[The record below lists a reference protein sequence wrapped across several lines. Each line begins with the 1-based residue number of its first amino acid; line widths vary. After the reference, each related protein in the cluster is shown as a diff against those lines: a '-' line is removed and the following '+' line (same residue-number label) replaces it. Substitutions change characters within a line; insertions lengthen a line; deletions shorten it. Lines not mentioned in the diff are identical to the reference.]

1 MNFFEHQENARKAGK
16 RLIVLFVLA
25 VIAVVVAVNVVGA
38 FLYLAFVGGDG
49 AVRLQGALP
58 NGFFLTNTLVT
69 VGLIG
74 GGTWLETNR
83 LASGGEAVARMVG
96 ARAVDP
102 STRDLLERRL
112 VNVVEEMAIASG
124 VTVPRVYIMDDE
136 PGINAFAAGHAVN
149 DAVVAV
155 TRGTLTRLTRD
166 ELQGVIAH
174 EFSHI
179 LNGDMRLNIR
189 LIGVLF
195 GLTMIAT
202 FGRFLMEVGRGS
214 SDSKGGAG
222 AFVAAGLALFVI
234 GYIGVF
240 FGRLIKAGVSRSREF
255 LADASAVQFTRNP
268 DGIGGALRK
277 IGGLAEGR
285 NPGSAIRHAHAE
297 TLSHLFLGA
306 ARRNFAS
313 GLLATHP
320 PLPERIKRIYG
331 RTLAFSAAP
340 ELPVALA
347 LAGRDALADANA
359 APLPFTT
366 SDGALPTPAVASPVV
381 PSPIA
386 GLVATGAEPRV
397 VSDSIGRPVADTAPA
412 DSLDQLLTRLG
423 LRDALNDTT
432 RAQLLALGLLVDK
445 EQPMQDDQR
454 ALLAQALGAAAA
466 QEVERM
472 HGIAQRLPPG
482 ARLPVVDLL
491 VPTLRRL
498 PPANCERLLML
509 CHALIHADG
518 KLTLAE
524 FLLFTVLKRRI
535 GAAGRKAPAVRYGAV
550 HERADDAALVLS
562 LIASVRAPENQPQAM
577 QRAFDEA
584 LTLLPGVDAPMV
596 ARAAL
601 SLDAVD
607 AALDRL
613 NQLKPLGKPAFIK
626 ACTAAA
632 FSGGTTTW
640 KAASCLRTVCA
651 ALDAPLPPRLQGL
664 EAGAAAS
671 V

>member
-1 MNFFEHQENARKAGK
+1 MNFFEHQENARKASK
-16 RLIVLFVLA
+16 RLVVLFVLA
-25 VIAVVVAVNVVGA
+25 VIAVVIAVNLVGA
-38 FLYLAFVGGDG
+38 FVYLAFIGGNG
-49 AVRLQGALP
+49 SLRLAGGLP

-69 VGLIG
+69 VGLI
-74 GGTWLETNR
+74 
-83 LASGGEAVARMVG
+83 GGEAVARMVG

-149 DAVVAV
+149 DAVIAV

-202 FGRFLMEVGRGS
+202 FGRFLMEMSRGS
-214 SDSKGGAG
+214 RDSKGGAG
-222 AFVAAGLALFVI
+222 ALIVAGLALFVI

-277 IGGLAEGR
+277 IGGLADGR
-285 NPGSAIRHAHAE
+285 EPGSTIRHPHAE

-320 PLPERIKRIYG
+320 PLAERVKRIYG
-331 RTLAFSAAP
+331 RALGFAAAP

-347 LAGRDALADANA
+347 LAEAGRNA
-359 APLPFTT
+359 ELAPLPFTR
-366 SDGALPTPAVASPVV
+366 SDVVV

-386 GLVATGAEPRV
+386 TLVANVNSTPALPPVAETIGHPVMRAAPPATLDELLAHVGLVDA
-397 VSDSIGRPVADTAPA
+397 VSDS
-412 DSLDQLLTRLG
+412 
-423 LRDALNDTT
+423 T

-445 EQPMQDDQR
+445 EQPMQDEQR
-454 ALLAQALGAAAA
+454 TLLVQALGAAAA
-466 QEVERM
+466 QEVERL

-482 ARLPVVDLL
+482 ARLPVLDLL

-498 PPANCERLLML
+498 PLATCERLLL
-509 CHALIHADG
+509 LGHGLIHADG
-518 KLTLAE
+518 RLTLAE

-535 GAAGRKAPAVRYGAV
+535 GAPGRRAPLVRYGAV
-550 HERADDAALVLS
+550 ADVAADAALVLS
-562 LIASVRAPENQPQAM
+562 LISSVRARAEEPQAM
-577 QRAFDEA
+577 ERAYSAA
-584 LTLLPGVDAPMV
+584 LTLLPGVDARMV
-596 ARAAL
+596 AREAL
-601 SLDAVD
+601 SLDALD

-613 NQLKPLGKPAFIK
+613 NQLKPLAKPAFIK

-632 FSGGTTTW
+632 FSGGATTW

-651 ALDAPLPPRLQGL
+651 ALDAPLPPRLQ
-664 EAGAAAS
+664 EQDGAALAA
-671 V
+671 